1 MFERRIEFKTTM
13 EVRKQELAVCIPD
26 DDGDDDDGGAG
37 GDEDGDDV
45 DDGDDEDDDDV
56 YDLMHMHVRQ

>member
-1 MFERRIEFKTTM
+1 MFEGRIEFKTTM
-13 EVRKQELAVCIPD
+13 EVRKQELAVCIQD
-26 DDGDDDDGGAG
+26 DDGDDDDGGG
-37 GDEDGDDV
+37 GGDDV